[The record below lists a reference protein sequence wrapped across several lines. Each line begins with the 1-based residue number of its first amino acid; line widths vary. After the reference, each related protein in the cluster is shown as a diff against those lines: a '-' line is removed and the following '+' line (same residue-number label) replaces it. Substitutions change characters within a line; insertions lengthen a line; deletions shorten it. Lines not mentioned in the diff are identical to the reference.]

1 MKMIIDGVD
10 FHELEAQRYWS
21 FPKSYKGD
29 SKEETRNMIFSG
41 DYIGSRK
48 MDGAFY
54 KFIKD
59 ENGNM
64 ELLGRSRS
72 VSGDFLDKIEW
83 VPHLMPFFNALPN
96 GTCLL
101 GELYFPNN
109 EGSNKVTTIMGC
121 LKEKA
126 ITRQEK
132 NKLHYYVFDCLA
144 YMGKNLLSS
153 DINQRIKALSCIE
166 TSTEVYNT
174 TNEFRYNTELTAA
187 IGIINK
193 TNEDYVEFAKYYTGA
208 ELWVELQTILSQ
220 GGEGIVITKCGT
232 CYQPGKRP
240 ARQTL
245 KIKRELSDT
254 IDAFFTGKTTP
265 ATEDYKG
272 KEIETWQYWQD
283 IRTGEKFL
291 DNESNTYKRYVNGE
305 MIKPITRSHFYDW
318 AGSLEVGVYN
328 KEGKIVPIAWLSG
341 LPDEIKA
348 APEDFTMKPFEMT
361 AMQIH
366 EDTEGKGLRHAKFLK
381 WRPDNSL
388 KDCTYEKIFGEQ

>member
-1 MKMIIDGVD
+1 MKMIIDGID
-10 FHELEAQRYWS
+10 FHEVEAQRYWTFS
-21 FPKSYKGD
+21 KSYKGD
-29 SKEETRNMIFSG
+29 PKEETRNMIFSG

-83 VPHLMPFFNALPN
+83 VPHLYSFFNSLPN

-121 LKEKA
+121 LIDKA
-126 ITRQEK
+126 IVRQEK

-144 YMGKNLLSS
+144 YSNKNL
-153 DINQRIKALSCIE
+153 INSYIDKRI
-166 TSTEVYNT
+166 EVLNAIAVI
-174 TNEFRYNTELTAA
+174 TNKE
-187 IGIINK
+187 
-193 TNEDYVEFAKYYTGA
+193 YVEFAKYYTGI
-208 ELWVELQTILSQ
+208 ELWTELQTILAT
-220 GGEGIVITKCGT
+220 GGEGVVITKRGT
-232 CYQPGKRP
+232 PYQPGKRP

-245 KIKRELSDT
+245 KIKKELTDT
-254 IDAFFTGKTTP
+254 IDAFFTGRVTP

-272 KEIETWQYWQD
+272 KEIETWQYWLD
-283 IRTGEKFL
+283 MRTGERFFD
-291 DNESNTYKRYVNGE
+291 DNHNTYKRYVDGE
-305 MIKPITRSHFYDW
+305 MIKPITRGAFYGW
-318 AGSLEVGVYN
+318 AGSLEVGVFN
-328 KEGKIVPIAWLSG
+328 SEGKIIPIAWLSG
-341 LPDEIKA
+341 LSDEIKA
-348 APEDFTMKPFEMT
+348 APEDFKMKPFEMT

-366 EDTEGKGLRHAKFLK
+366 EDTEGRGLRHAKFLK
-381 WRPDNSL
+381 WRPDISL
-388 KDCTYEKIFGEQ
+388 KECTYEKIFGEQ